1 MRMNEKILVVDDE
14 KNIVDILKYNLEKE
28 GYDVIS
34 AFDGKT
40 AILMAL
46 KHKPDLILLD
56 VMLPEYDG
64 LSVCRKLRES
74 ITTPIIMLSAKS
86 EELDKILGLEM
97 GADDYITKPFS
108 PRELIARVKSNLR
121 RSTYVA
127 SNEDNKERYKVRNL
141 ELDEAKYEILK
152 EGKVLDLTAR
162 EFELL
167 EFFMKNPEK
176 VFSREILLEEI
187 WDYEYFGEMRTVD
200 VTVSRLRE
208 KLSDDP
214 NEYIVTKR
222 GMGYYFKKD

>member
-1 MRMNEKILVVDDE
+1 MGHKILVVDDE

-28 GYDVIS
+28 GYDVIC
-34 AFDGKT
+34 AYDGKD
-40 AILMAL
+40 AIFQAL

-56 VMLPEYDG
+56 IMLPEYDG
-64 LSVCRKLRES
+64 FIVCRKLRES
-74 ITTPIIMLSAKS
+74 MTVPIIMLSAKG
-86 EELDKILGLEM
+86 EELDKVIGLEM

-108 PRELIARVKSNLR
+108 ARELIARVKSNLR
-121 RSTYVA
+121 RVA
-127 SNEDNKERYKVRNL
+127 YANNDNSEIAYLKLRDL
-141 ELDEAKYEILK
+141 EVDEAKCEVLK

-167 EFFMKNPEK
+167 VFFMRNPEK
-176 VFSREILLEEI
+176 VFSREFLLDKI
-187 WDYEYFGEMRTVD
+187 WDYEYYGEMRTVD